1 MKLTR
6 IFSFNLKCLDLVT
19 NEKICENKKL
29 EIWGE
34 ICKKRRLKWSGKTNR
49 MSEETLSKEVMK
61 HAL

>member
-19 NEKICENKKL
+19 NEKICENTKL

-34 ICKKRRLKWSGKTNR
+34 ICKKRQLKWSGKTNR

>member
-19 NEKICENKKL
+19 NEKICENTKL

-49 MSEETLSKEVMK
+49 MSKETLSKEVMK

>member
-6 IFSFNLKCLDLVT
+6 IFSFNLKCPDLVT
-19 NEKICENKKL
+19 NEKICENTKL

-49 MSEETLSKEVMK
+49 MSEETLSKEAMK
-61 HAL
+61 YAL